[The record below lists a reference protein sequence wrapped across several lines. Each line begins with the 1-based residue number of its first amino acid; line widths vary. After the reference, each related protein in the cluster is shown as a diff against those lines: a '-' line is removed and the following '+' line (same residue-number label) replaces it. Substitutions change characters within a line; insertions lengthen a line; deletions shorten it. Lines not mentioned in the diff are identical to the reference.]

1 MSLGN
6 PNDPPLP
13 PPDPGLPYQGLAV
26 APDPSRSLF
35 LSASG
40 TQSTP
45 IRHLS
50 SASISGGRAVG
61 FLIPPEF

>member
-1 MSLGN
+1 MFLGN
-6 PNDPPLP
+6 PNAP
-13 PPDPGLPYQGLAV
+13 PPAPGPPYQVLAV

-61 FLIPPEF
+61 FLILPEF

>member
-6 PNDPPLP
+6 ANDTPHPALP
-13 PPDPGLPYQGLAV
+13 GPPYQGLAV
-26 APDPSRSLF
+26 APDPSCSLF

-40 TQSTP
+40 TRSTP

-61 FLIPPEF
+61 LLILPEF